1 MRRITRTQI
10 CKATKRY
17 YEENILDEEDGITI
31 SRADIDRMLE
41 DLGEKLEILIK
52 VLEEEEGDLSLR
64 IGNFVLEKKKYKSC
78 KRKNPKN
85 GIVNEVE
92 ERDNFLIKYKKTASK
107 K

>member
-1 MRRITRTQI
+1 MRRVTRTQI

-41 DLGEKLEILIK
+41 DLGEKLEILIR

-64 IGNFVLEKKKYKSC
+64 VGNFVLEKKRYKGC
-78 KRKNPKN
+78 KRRNPKN

-92 ERDNFLIKYKKTASK
+92 ERDNFSIKYKKTASK

>member
-1 MRRITRTQI
+1 MRRVTRAQI

-17 YEENILDEEDGITI
+17 YEENILDEEDGIAI

-41 DLGEKLEILIK
+41 DLGEKLEVLVK

-78 KRKNPKN
+78 KRRNPKN
-85 GIVNEVE
+85 GTVNEVE
-92 ERDNFLIKYKKTASK
+92 ERINFLIKYKKTASK